1 MAFCVGMAPDVED
14 PSSFFSDPEIDSDS
28 MASNQTSHH
37 SKTELLEKSWVSQPI
52 STHFN
57 PFQPIEKSE
66 LNSTHFNPFMY
77 RILYKAAHVLRII
90 TKMSMAQRCALV
102 RKKWLRT
109 VFLFFGAKKISEMIS
124 AAIRKNKHLIPT
136 STSQHLMSRSSYL
149 SKCLGSRF
157 SPILGC
163 ESPVWNSS
171 FSRRD

>member
-14 PSSFFSDPEIDSDS
+14 PSSFFFWSGNWFGFHGFKSNFTSFKNRIAWEILSL
-28 MASNQTSHH
+28 T
-37 SKTELLEKSWVSQPI
+37 
-52 STHFN
+52 THFN

-136 STSQHLMSRSSYL
+136 SQHLMSRSSYL

-157 SPILGC
+157 SPHLGMRVTC
-163 ESPVWNSS
+163 LKFVIFP
-171 FSRRD
+171 